1 MRSLCTFPRTLCAA
15 WEKLVLQNCLRTLR
29 VSPLKAP
36 QGRHPR
42 LRTFPGKARSFPRN
56 KIARRGTSAPAYE
69 RAVGDAGPYRVQR
82 GADGAG
88 PGGGVGARR
97 PTNDDERPCGY
108 CGPTGRTY
116 TCRQW
121 WQVRDLII
129 AKSGRTTHSYISEQK
144 RQRAEN
150 DVSSTFRGVCT
161 LLRSRGMQPRTAHCT
176 GRGRIFKPQV

>member
-69 RAVGDAGPYRVQR
+69 GGAVMRNACGARGAFSRAVGDAGPYRVQR
-82 GADGAG
+82 GQT
-88 PGGGVGARR
+88 VR
-97 PTNDDERPCGY
+97 
-108 CGPTGRTY
+108 GRAAAWGHAALRK
-116 TCRQW
+116 CIQ
-121 WQVRDLII
+121 
-129 AKSGRTTHSYISEQK
+129 SGRRGTLAPPYEAVWHKGCILVRRIQQK
-144 RQRAEN
+144 AR
-150 DVSSTFRGVCT
+150 STAAG
-161 LLRSRGMQPRTAHCT
+161 LLVVFTYL
-176 GRGRIFKPQV
+176 